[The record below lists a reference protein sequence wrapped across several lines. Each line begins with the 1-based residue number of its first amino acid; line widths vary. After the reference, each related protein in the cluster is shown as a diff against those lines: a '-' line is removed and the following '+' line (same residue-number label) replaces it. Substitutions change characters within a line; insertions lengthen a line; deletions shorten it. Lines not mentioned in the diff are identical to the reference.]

1 MRKLLDGI
9 YTTALVLAG
18 ASMVLIALMVLA
30 QILARVLDRVLVL
43 VGAVPL
49 GLTVPSLSTFGGMLF
64 VAGATLALPATL
76 RAGGHVRV
84 TLLTGRG
91 GPVLRRM
98 QAGFVLVVAIG
109 LAGFAAWHSG
119 LQALDSLRFNS
130 VSFGMI
136 RVPLWIPQGVMTM
149 GFGLLALALLDEL
162 HAILRAQTPGYERAE
177 ANRSEGGH

>member
-1 MRKLLDGI
+1 MRRILDGI
-9 YTTALVLAG
+9 YTAALVLAC
-18 ASMVLIALMVLA
+18 ASMVLIATLVLA

-43 VGAVPL
+43 LGAVPL

-64 VAGATLALPATL
+64 VAAATLALPATL

-91 GPVLRRM
+91 GPVLRRV
-98 QAGFVLVVAIG
+98 QAGCVLLVALS
-109 LAGFAAWHSG
+109 LAGFASWHSG

-136 RVPLWIPQGVMTM
+136 RVPLWIPQAVMTT
-149 GFGLLALALLDEL
+149 GFALLALALLDEFL
-162 HAILRAQTPGYERAE
+162 SVLRNQPPSYDRTET
-177 ANRSEGGH
+177 NRSDGGH